1 MNKQISISMT
11 VIFIVLTGIILL
23 TRSCRSKLN
32 DRELFRNE
40 KFVIV
45 SAESSGTLTQDKFHS
60 PVLVKM
66 WLIQRV
72 ADTTQFAE
80 LVSYSHNRSNGF
92 LITNE
97 LWYNKSVGDTLF
109 FKYICKDRFFTINKH
124 Q

>member
-1 MNKQISISMT
+1 MNKRITVSLV
-11 VIFIVLTGIILL
+11 VIFTTIACGVLF
-23 TRSCRSKLN
+23 TRPYRVKLN

-45 SAESSGTLTQDKFHS
+45 NMESSGTLTQDKFHS

-97 LWYNKSVGDTLF
+97 LWYNKRVGDTLF
-109 FKYICKDRFFTINKH
+109 FKYICKDRFFTIYKH